1 MVLNLFKKDKIYL
14 PGEQI
19 DKYTIVKIIGEG
31 RYGICYLVSN
41 NNKNYILKQ
50 LKKEMLKKIG
60 KKVCFEEEIL
70 SSVNHNC
77 IPRFIEKIEK
87 DKFSGYILE
96 FKEGK
101 TFEEII
107 FKDDYIFR
115 RKEIY
120 KICFQLISI
129 LKYLHSMGI
138 VHRDIRVPNTLYNN
152 GKVYLLDFGLARWI
166 NDERYTIDEDFS
178 YLGDF
183 LLHLYYTSFEIVNK
197 KSKPWYD
204 ELNLYKEELMFLKRL
219 MGIEKKYKSLDEL
232 EHDFLCFKHYAI

>member
-1 MVLNLFKKDKIYL
+1 MPN
-14 PGEQI
+14 EQI
-19 DKYTIVKIIGEG
+19 DKYTIIKIIGEG
-31 RYGICYLVSN
+31 RYGICYLASN

-60 KKVCFEEEIL
+60 KKVYFEGEIL
-70 SSVNHNC
+70 SSINHNY
-77 IPRFIEKIEK
+77 IPQFIEKIEK
-87 DKFSGYILE
+87 DKFSGYVLE

-107 FKDDYIFR
+107 FKDNYIFK

-183 LLHLYYTSFEIVNK
+183 LLHLYYTSFEIANK

-232 EHDFLCFKHYAI
+232 QLDFLCFKRYEI